1 MPSPPVQSPAHPI
14 PAAEWPY
21 LPMSALVQMR
31 NDVVSV
37 AQPASQ
43 LSAATLAVLS
53 WIWAQER
60 AELHAQFAKRA
71 AVNPPLMF
79 SMLRSAG
86 ITCLHDLALATWNLP
101 ASNPILHEAL
111 HDVALPTEL
120 QQLTLF
126 VQPGPSPDAD
136 SPMAVPR
143 HLLERILDCANN
155 QVLSWAEIDG
165 HRRRPHSDPPRAT
178 PGVLLCPRC
187 EVEPGP
193 AGPTLHWIMSIVRH
207 HLELVKQPPSTVNL
221 GVAPPPILVH
231 VPAIDS
237 TSAAQ
242 DGVTFPTLS
251 ASMLLTYELRN
262 AHAAVCVF
270 NIFLLGQV
278 EQEARRA
285 EAHQG
290 SHVPFG
296 VASARTAC
304 HLDDF
309 RRVARSYLLAS
320 PEYGS
325 VDTFFEWLRQ
335 FGSPEWRGRLVS
347 RCLGLLSGYW
357 PSIEAVVWP
366 EAAPGQV
373 PVAQPDMYRRA
384 GHLFAR
390 FSHVLTHVHD
400 LAHPVDG
407 PVVAGPSV
415 YEPQSRHPGNA

>member
-1 MPSPPVQSPAHPI
+1 MP
-14 PAAEWPY
+14 
-21 LPMSALVQMR
+21 
-31 NDVVSV
+31 
-37 AQPASQ
+37 
-43 LSAATLAVLS
+43 
-53 WIWAQER
+53 
-60 AELHAQFAKRA
+60 
-71 AVNPPLMF
+71 
-79 SMLRSAG
+79 
-86 ITCLHDLALATWNLP
+86 
-101 ASNPILHEAL
+101 
-111 HDVALPTEL
+111 
-120 QQLTLF
+120 
-126 VQPGPSPDAD
+126 
-136 SPMAVPR
+136 
-143 HLLERILDCANN
+143 
-155 QVLSWAEIDG
+155 
-165 HRRRPHSDPPRAT
+165 
-178 PGVLLCPRC
+178 
-187 EVEPGP
+187 
-193 AGPTLHWIMSIVRH
+193 IVRH

-251 ASMLLTYELRN
+251 ASMLLTYELVRLRQYLDTSAPGCRADLDPHERN

-347 RCLGLLSGYW
+347 RCLGLLSGCVLLLLPLSLSIFPLAHLESSRADTMAPTRYW

-400 LAHPVDG
+400 LVRPLVLPLGAVAAHLGLADDLFLD
-407 PVVAGPSV
+407 AGP
-415 YEPQSRHPGNA
+415 PGRRSGRRRSERL